1 MWKIPREIKADSG
14 TCVNVS
20 YVQTSFEICPLRQET
35 RSGSGCSY
43 TNFHGKSLRTTND
56 LCRSTSTANIA
67 EVEHV
72 LRFRCHIGW
81 ERDAMLPML
90 TMLPM
95 LPMGARIV
103 TFDAQD
109 LLGPVRSMCLA
120 LDPLRYML
128 IFIYIWDPGKVFPQ
142 IWRPQ
147 C

>member
-1 MWKIPREIKADSG
+1 M
-14 TCVNVS
+14 
-20 YVQTSFEICPLRQET
+20 
-35 RSGSGCSY
+35 
-43 TNFHGKSLRTTND
+43 RTTKA

-90 TMLPM
+90 PMLTMLPMLPM

-103 TFDAQD
+103 NFDAQD
-109 LLGPVRSMCLA
+109 LLGPVRRMCLA

-128 IFIYIWDPGKVFPQ
+128 IFIYI
-142 IWRPQ
+142 
-147 C
+147 